1 MQYAGERWV
10 QRLRDGVPPKRWPF
24 LVGLVVVTLVGAV
37 GLWLTVVH
45 LDDIA
50 QSDARRPW
58 SGPLLAV
65 FLFAFGPVAAV
76 LSWLRGRR
84 DRRVL
89 ARIRVHGTTP
99 AFHLPVLQSGLHALD
114 DFPEPRPEM
123 WTVDR
128 AGLHAWSAEREA
140 PVFDLAWGDVAS
152 IDLASQ
158 DVRGQRTD
166 VGIWIVTTDVGR
178 FTLRPRPTIGRP
190 FGASATKLHITM
202 EVLRSLQREL
212 GSGRVADRPGSKSSE
227 R

>member
-24 LVGLVVVTLVGAV
+24 LVGLVVVTLVGAI
-37 GLWLTVVH
+37 GLWLTVLH
-45 LDDIA
+45 LDDIVR
-50 QSDARRPW
+50 SEARRPW
-58 SGPLLAV
+58 SGPLLSAL
-65 FLFAFGPVAAV
+65 LFAFGPVAAA

-89 ARIRVHGTTP
+89 ARIRAHGTAP
-99 AFHLPVLQSGLHALD
+99 AFHLPVLQSALHALD
-114 DFPEPRPEM
+114 DPPEM

-128 AGLHAWSAEREA
+128 AGLHAWSPERPD
-140 PVFDLAWGDVAS
+140 PVFDLVWDDVAS

-158 DVRGQRTD
+158 DVRGQRAD
-166 VGIWIVTTDVGR
+166 VGILVGR
-178 FTLRPRPTIGRP
+178 VAGSALVLRPRPTIGRP

-212 GSGRVADRPGSKSSE
+212 GSHRGTAHPGRTTADR
-227 R
+227 